1 MTLNEMQLKIK
12 EQEAYIQ
19 SLNEIVEL
27 LLTYLGL
34 RLGITPEHEIKLE
47 EKGMEN

>member
-1 MTLNEMQLKIK
+1 MTLNEIQLKIE

-19 SLNEIVEL
+19 SLNKIVGL

-34 RLGITPEHEIKLE
+34 TLEITPEHDIKLE

>member
-1 MTLNEMQLKIK
+1 MTLNEMQLKIE
-12 EQEAYIQ
+12 EQEGYIQ
-19 SLNEIVEL
+19 SLNKTIGL

-34 RLGITPEHEIKLE
+34 RLEITPEHEIKLE

>member
-34 RLGITPEHEIKLE
+34 RLDITPEHEIKLE

>member
-1 MTLNEMQLKIK
+1 MTLNEIQLKIE
-12 EQEAYIQ
+12 EQEGYIQ
-19 SLNEIVEL
+19 SLNKIVDL

-34 RLGITPEHEIKLE
+34 RLDITPEHEIKLE